1 MRTRKTI
8 SSSGRSSCSPH
19 LSMCLLHYMSV
30 LHTDIDR
37 YPLIL
42 LNTQQVRNS
51 TSILQT
57 WKLKLTFL
65 TKVTKMWWC
74 QDLNLA
80 FSDSKFCVLSMG
92 QHCIKTCPEKL
103 VARWSHCLGY
113 IIRKYCIYH
122 PPRAYH
128 SPETKKLEEQRCIC
142 LKNACMSPY
151 ISIHPSIHLSIHP
164 SIFYLF

>member
-19 LSMCLLHYMSV
+19 LSMCLLHSMSA
-30 LHTDIDR
+30 LHTDRDR

-42 LNTQQVRNS
+42 LNIQQVRNS
-51 TSILQT
+51 SSILQT
-57 WKLKLTFL
+57 WKLKFTFL
-65 TKVTKMWWC
+65 TKVIHTKMWWC

-103 VARWSHCLGY
+103 VVRWSHCLGY
-113 IIRKYCIYH
+113 IIRKYKKILHIPSTPCL
-122 PPRAYH
+122 PLPRDE
-128 SPETKKLEEQRCIC
+128 ET
-142 LKNACMSPY
+142 
-151 ISIHPSIHLSIHP
+151 
-164 SIFYLF
+164 